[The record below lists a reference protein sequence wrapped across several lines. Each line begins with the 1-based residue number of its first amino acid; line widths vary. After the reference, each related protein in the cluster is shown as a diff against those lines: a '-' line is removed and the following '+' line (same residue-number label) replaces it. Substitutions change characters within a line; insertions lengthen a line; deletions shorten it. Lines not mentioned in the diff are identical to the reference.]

1 MRGLPASRAWTTTV
15 TSELLLP
22 GYHIDPE
29 SGAWRT
35 LPWPTDPDERM
46 AIVRRSLGPALIDW
60 AEGRTDEPGLT
71 HYLSGQPWT
80 FTPGQKRFLI
90 LWYALSEDGRFDFR
104 RGVKRGAKGTGKDPF
119 AGSIADMELLG
130 PAELH
135 DWDDRT
141 GRPVGRRRGMPL
153 VQIASNSEPQSKD
166 LLRVANGL
174 LGRDAREFYGLD
186 CGETRTVVKGSGGR
200 IEVNTFSEASNEGD
214 PVTCS
219 ILNETHHMTTEEG
232 RRVAAQARRNVGKS
246 PASIQARSI
255 EFTNAHRSGAESVAE
270 GSYRAW
276 QKQQRPDHPGKRDI
290 LYDSIEA
297 PPDTD
302 ILTAEGRIAG
312 LVAAY
317 SDAPWSDIE
326 RLADEMIDPDTTV
339 ADTIRYYLNGL
350 AAEEDAWV
358 DPQRFDALAEQ
369 KVIRDGE
376 QIALF
381 LDCSKSE
388 DATGLVACRLS
399 DLYCWDVDVWQRP
412 YGWDREMHGVWRV
425 DRTEVDVVVRATFA
439 KFRVEWFGVDPSPAQ
454 DDDTEASYWMPMID
468 GWHRDFGK
476 KLNVWATPRHSILFD
491 MRQSK
496 YGGKQ
501 RNFEFTK
508 AAEQVAQWIDED
520 EPESFTFRHCGSPAL
535 REHVHNAKARPN
547 QDGVSLAKVTRDSH
561 KKIDLAV
568 CMVGAVMGA
577 RLALNSG
584 KVRLRSGAKAPRRIY

>member
-1 MRGLPASRAWTTTV
+1 MSTD
-15 TSELLLP
+15 LLLP
-22 GYHIDPE
+22 GYRVDQDT
-29 SGAWRT
+29 GAWLT
-35 LPWPTDPDERM
+35 LPWPSEPDVKM
-46 AIVRRSLGPALIDW
+46 GIVRSSLAPALIDW

-71 HYLSGQPWT
+71 HYLHGGAWR
-80 FTPGQKRFLI
+80 FTEGQKRFLM
-90 LWYALSEDGRFDFR
+90 LWYSMDKNGRFRFR

-119 AGSIADMELLG
+119 AAAVADMELLG
-130 PAELH
+130 PVELY

-141 GRPVGRRRGMPL
+141 GRPIGRRRGMPL

-166 LLRVANGL
+166 LLRIANGL

-186 CGETRTVVKGSGGR
+186 CGETRTVVKGTGGR
-200 IEVNTFSEASNEGD
+200 IEVNTFAEASNEGD

-219 ILNETHHMTTEEG
+219 LLNESHHMTTEEG

-255 EFTNAHRSGAESVAE
+255 EFTNAHRVGAESVAE

-276 QKQQRPDHPGKRDI
+276 QKQQRPDYPGKADI
-290 LYDSIEA
+290 LYDSVEA

-302 ILTAEGRIAG
+302 ILTREGRVSG

-326 RLADEMIDPDTTV
+326 RLADEMVDPDTTV

-350 AAEEDAWV
+350 AAEEDSWV
-358 DPQRFDALAEQ
+358 DGQRFDALAEP
-369 KVIRDGE
+369 KEVKDGE

-388 DATGLVACRLS
+388 DATALVACRLS
-399 DLYCWDVDVWQRP
+399 DMYVWDVGVWQRP
-412 YGWDREMHGVWRV
+412 YGWDRERHGLWRV
-425 DRTEVDVVVRATFA
+425 DRTEVDIAVRSVWDRY
-439 KFRVEWFGVDPSPAQ
+439 RVEWFGVDPSPATA
-454 DDDTEASYWMPMID
+454 DDSEVSYWMPTID
-468 GWHRDFGK
+468 AWHRDFGK
-476 KLNVWATPRHSILFD
+476 KLAVWATPGAKGSPVMFD
-491 MRQSK
+491 MRLSIP
-496 YGGKQ
+496 GGGQ
-501 RNFEFTK
+501 RMFDFTK
-508 AAEQVAQWIDED
+508 AAEQVREWIDED
-520 EPESFTFRHCGSPAL
+520 DPEAVTFRHCGSPAL

-547 QDGVSLAKVTRDSH
+547 KWGVSLSKVTRDSH

-577 RLALNSG
+577 RVALNSG
-584 KVRLRSGAKAPRRIY
+584 KVRLRKPGGKVPRRIY

>member
-1 MRGLPASRAWTTTV
+1 MA
-15 TSELLLP
+15 SELLLP
-22 GYHIDPE
+22 GYRIDAE
-29 SGAWRT
+29 SGAWQT

-46 AIVRRSLGPALIDW
+46 GIVRRSLGPALIDW

-71 HYLSGQPWT
+71 HYLSGLPWM

-90 LWYALSEDGRFDFR
+90 LWYAVNEDGRFDFR

-119 AGSIADMELLG
+119 AGAIADLELLG
-130 PAELH
+130 QVELY
-135 DWDDRT
+135 DWDDRD

-174 LGRDAREFYGLD
+174 LGRDAREYYGID
-186 CGETRTVVKGSGGR
+186 CGETRTVVKGTGGR
-200 IEVNTFSEASNEGD
+200 IEVNTFAEASNEGD

-219 ILNETHHMTTEEG
+219 ILNETHHMTTYEG

-246 PASIQARSI
+246 PASVQARSI

-270 GSYRAW
+270 SSFRAW
-276 QKQQRPDHPGKRDI
+276 QKQQRPGYPGKRDI

-302 ILTAEGRIAG
+302 IMTAEGRVAG
-312 LVAAY
+312 LRAAY

-326 RLADEMIDPDTTV
+326 RLADEMVDPDTTV

-369 KVIRDGE
+369 RQIRDGD
-376 QIALF
+376 QIAMF

-412 YGWDREMHGVWRV
+412 YGWDRERHGEWRV
-425 DRTEVDVVVRATFA
+425 DRTEVDVAVRGAFSRW
-439 KFRVEWFGVDPSPAQ
+439 RVEWFGVDPSPAQ
-454 DDDTEASYWMPMID
+454 DDVSEASYWMPTID
-468 GWHRDFGK
+468 KWHRDFGS
-476 KLNVWATPRHSILFD
+476 KLAVWATPGAKGSPVLFD
-491 MRQSK
+491 MRLSIP
-496 YGGKQ
+496 GGNS
-501 RNFEFTK
+501 RMFEFTK
-508 AAEQVAQWIDED
+508 AAEQVQQWIDLD
-520 EPESFTFRHCGSPAL
+520 DPASFMFRHCGSPEL

-547 QDGVSLAKVTRDSH
+547 KWGVSLAKVTRDSH

-584 KVRLRSGAKAPRRIY
+584 KVRLRSGVKAPRRIY